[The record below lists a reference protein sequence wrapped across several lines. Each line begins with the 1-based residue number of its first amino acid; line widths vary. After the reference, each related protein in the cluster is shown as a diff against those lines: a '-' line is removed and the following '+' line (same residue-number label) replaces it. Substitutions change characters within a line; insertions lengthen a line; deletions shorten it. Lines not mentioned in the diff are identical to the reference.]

1 MADVK
6 MCKEQMAT
14 HKCII
19 CGKTFTGYGNDPWP
33 VIIEEDCEEDEV
45 LCCDKC
51 NEEVVI
57 PKRVSNITVH
67 KGRRDV

>member
-6 MCKEQMAT
+6 MCKKHTDT

-19 CGKTFTGYGNDPWP
+19 CGKIFTGDGNDPWP
-33 VIIEEDCEEDEV
+33 IIIEEDCEEDEV

-51 NEEVVI
+51 NLQVVI
-57 PKRVSNITVH
+57 PKRISPITVS